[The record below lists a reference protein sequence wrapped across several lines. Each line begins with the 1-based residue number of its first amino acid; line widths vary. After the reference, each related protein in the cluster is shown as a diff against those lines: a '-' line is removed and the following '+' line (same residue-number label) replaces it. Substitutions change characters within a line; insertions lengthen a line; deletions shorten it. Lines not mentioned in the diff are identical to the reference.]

1 MNEKITE
8 KIARW
13 READERYA
21 ALADAAKDTNAMR
34 QELAEEL
41 VTEFREQMLDKIVLE
56 SGETV
61 TARAEVIYAPT
72 GGELKNPE
80 NKTQVI
86 GKLVDLGLLDE
97 NDVVR
102 FEGANVHA
110 SKLAKAFR
118 DAPENFLN
126 EEIQGGRLSARIR
139 PLVKVTAKRGVA

>member
-1 MNEKITE
+1 MKEKLTE
-8 KIARW
+8 KIERW

-21 ALADAAKDTNAMR
+21 ALADATSAANATR

-41 VTEFREQMLDKIVLE
+41 VAEFREQLIDKVTLE

-80 NKTQVI
+80 NKTRII
-86 GKLVDLGLLDE
+86 GKLVELGLLDE

-110 SKLAKAFR
+110 SKLTKAFR

-126 EEIQGGRLSARIR
+126 DEIQGGRLSARIR
-139 PLVKVTAKRGVA
+139 PLVKVTAKRGGA